1 MWFQSTCIKKHDC
14 HMIKTGFAWTITSI
28 RPRLPSCSYLSPHF
42 AWAPQPF
49 CGNCLKYKFAANNL
63 IMQLGNPGM
72 LSKSFYK
79 ENARKTDVW
88 KAHGQLFWLQ
98 AWTYSHHSRNVFS
111 RGMQHTAQGSWCS
124 FIHLT
129 KVFKH
134 ESKSRH
140 RCCRVCAK
148 KVQLRRF
155 ECFRTFR
162 DYSSDAGDSLV
173 SFSEPQLIESWFQSK
188 WICILDNQS
197 TPSA

>member
-1 MWFQSTCIKKHDC
+1 
-14 HMIKTGFAWTITSI
+14 
-28 RPRLPSCSYLSPHF
+28 
-42 AWAPQPF
+42 
-49 CGNCLKYKFAANNL
+49 
-63 IMQLGNPGM
+63 M

-111 RGMQHTAQGSWCS
+111 RGMQHTAQGSWYS

-155 ECFRTFR
+155 EWFTRIFQWATTDRKLVPKQMDLHTRQPEHTLSLGARCVRDSWAPTAWWGVAKQMQFPNIKQPMRTEY
-162 DYSSDAGDSLV
+162 DLWAVEMCGASEISSNAENL
-173 SFSEPQLIESWFQSK
+173 EK
-188 WICILDNQS
+188 WD
-197 TPSA
+197 